1 MNILISFI
9 RYFNRANNLKLF
21 ITLEEAK
28 PEFVN
33 SPNRCDPFIR
43 STCYDI
49 RTKPK
54 FLNS

>member
-9 RYFNRANNLKLF
+9 ESFNRANNLKLF

-33 SPNRCDPFIR
+33 SPNRCDPFVR

-49 RTKPK
+49 KT
-54 FLNS
+54 NS